1 MDYST
6 EQLFHGYFVSNPIF
20 IDGSD
25 RQRLTLGIQVSDY
38 VLQKKCIE
46 KLPLAWRHQPLLL
59 HILLKKTE
67 AE

>member
-38 VLQKKCIE
+38 VLQKKVYREI
-46 KLPLAWRHQPLLL
+46 AFGM
-59 HILLKKTE
+59 E
-67 AE
+67 ASAFATAHTLEENGG